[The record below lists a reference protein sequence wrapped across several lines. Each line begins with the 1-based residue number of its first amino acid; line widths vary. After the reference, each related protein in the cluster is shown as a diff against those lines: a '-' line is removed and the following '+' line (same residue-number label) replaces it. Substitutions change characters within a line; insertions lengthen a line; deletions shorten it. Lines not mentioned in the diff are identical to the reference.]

1 MRPFIA
7 FLIILNVGIAAY
19 GLWLRPMSEAEDPSQ
34 IAEVNPERIRLLP
47 QVDDSEIVSADPFC
61 VELLETNEETRKEL
75 NKMFYEMNI
84 DIEVVTIS
92 GEVEKVRYSKFP
104 LIPIIRRSKFLGCSI
119 KIFRKQIF
127 RQWSVP
133 QKLLTKFDLQL
144 NLRYQSTHRLMLWC
158 KRF

>member
-7 FLIILNVGIAAY
+7 FLIILNLGIAAY

-61 VELLETNEETRKEL
+61 FEILDTNEETREEL

-84 DIEVVTIS
+84 DIEVTTLTD
-92 GEVEKVRYSKFP
+92 EVEKSSVLKISPNPDYSQEQ
-104 LIPIIRRSKFLGCSI
+104 ILGMLDQNLSETNFAVVECS
-119 KIFRKQIF
+119 
-127 RQWSVP
+127 P
-133 QKLLTKFDLQL
+133 ETTD
-144 NLRYQSTHRLMLWC
+144 
-158 KRF
+158 

>member
-47 QVDDSEIVSADPFC
+47 RVEESELVSADPFC
-61 VELLETNEETRKEL
+61 VELLEANEETREQL

-84 DIEVVTIS
+84 DIEVTAIADEVKKNSVLKIS
-92 GEVEKVRYSKFP
+92 PNLDYSQEQILGMLNQNLSEINFSVVE
-104 LIPIIRRSKFLGCSI
+104 CS
-119 KIFRKQIF
+119 
-127 RQWSVP
+127 P
-133 QKLLTKFDLQL
+133 ETAD
-144 NLRYQSTHRLMLWC
+144 
-158 KRF
+158 

>member
-7 FLIILNVGIAAY
+7 FLIILNLGIAAY

-61 VELLETNEETRKEL
+61 VELLETNEETREEL

-84 DIEVVTIS
+84 DIGMTALTD
-92 GEVEKVRYSKFP
+92 EVEKSSVLKISPNPDYSQEQ
-104 LIPIIRRSKFLGCSI
+104 ILGMLDQNLSETNFSVVECS
-119 KIFRKQIF
+119 
-127 RQWSVP
+127 P
-133 QKLLTKFDLQL
+133 ETTD
-144 NLRYQSTHRLMLWC
+144 
-158 KRF
+158 

>member
-7 FLIILNVGIAAY
+7 FLIILNLGIAAY

-61 VELLETNEETRKEL
+61 VELLETNEETREEL

-84 DIEVVTIS
+84 DIEMTALTD
-92 GEVEKVRYSKFP
+92 EVEKSSVLKISPNPDYSQEQ
-104 LIPIIRRSKFLGCSI
+104 ILGMLDQNLSETNFSAVECS
-119 KIFRKQIF
+119 
-127 RQWSVP
+127 P
-133 QKLLTKFDLQL
+133 ETAD
-144 NLRYQSTHRLMLWC
+144 
-158 KRF
+158 

>member
-61 VELLETNEETRKEL
+61 VELLETNEETREEL

-84 DIEVVTIS
+84 DIEMTALTDEAEKSSVLKIS
-92 GEVEKVRYSKFP
+92 PNPDYSQEQILGMLDQNLSETNFSAVE
-104 LIPIIRRSKFLGCSI
+104 CS
-119 KIFRKQIF
+119 
-127 RQWSVP
+127 P
-133 QKLLTKFDLQL
+133 ETAD
-144 NLRYQSTHRLMLWC
+144 
-158 KRF
+158 

>member
-7 FLIILNVGIAAY
+7 FLIILNLGIAAY

-61 VELLETNEETRKEL
+61 VELLETNEETREEL

-84 DIEVVTIS
+84 DIEMTALTDEAEKSSVLKISPNPDYSQEQILGMLDQNLSETNFSVV
-92 GEVEKVRYSKFP
+92 E
-104 LIPIIRRSKFLGCSI
+104 CS
-119 KIFRKQIF
+119 
-127 RQWSVP
+127 P
-133 QKLLTKFDLQL
+133 ETTD
-144 NLRYQSTHRLMLWC
+144 
-158 KRF
+158 

>member
-7 FLIILNVGIAAY
+7 FLIILNLGIAAY

-61 VELLETNEETRKEL
+61 VELLETNEETREEL

-92 GEVEKVRYSKFP
+92 GEVKKNSV
-104 LIPIIRRSKFLGCSI
+104 L
-119 KIFRKQIF
+119 KIFPNPDYSQEQILGMLD
-127 RQWSVP
+127 Q
-133 QKLLTKFDLQL
+133 
-144 NLRYQSTHRLMLWC
+144 NLSETNFSAVEC
-158 KRF
+158 SPETAD

>member
-7 FLIILNVGIAAY
+7 FLIILNLGIAAY

-61 VELLETNEETRKEL
+61 VELLETNEETREEL

-84 DIEVVTIS
+84 DIEMTALKDD
-92 GEVEKVRYSKFP
+92 VEKNSVLKIYPNLDYSQEQ
-104 LIPIIRRSKFLGCSI
+104 ILGMLDQNLSETNFSAVECS
-119 KIFRKQIF
+119 
-127 RQWSVP
+127 P
-133 QKLLTKFDLQL
+133 ETAD
-144 NLRYQSTHRLMLWC
+144 
-158 KRF
+158 

>member
-7 FLIILNVGIAAY
+7 FLIILNLGIAAY

-61 VELLETNEETRKEL
+61 VELLETNEETREEL

-84 DIEVVTIS
+84 DIEMTALTDEAEKSSVLKIS
-92 GEVEKVRYSKFP
+92 PNPDYSQEQILGMLDQNLSETNFSAVE
-104 LIPIIRRSKFLGCSI
+104 CS
-119 KIFRKQIF
+119 
-127 RQWSVP
+127 P
-133 QKLLTKFDLQL
+133 ETAD
-144 NLRYQSTHRLMLWC
+144 
-158 KRF
+158 

>member
-7 FLIILNVGIAAY
+7 FLIILNLGIAAY

-61 VELLETNEETRKEL
+61 FEILDANEKTREEL

-84 DIEVVTIS
+84 DIEMTALTD
-92 GEVEKVRYSKFP
+92 EVEKSSVLKISPNPDYSQEQ
-104 LIPIIRRSKFLGCSI
+104 ILGMLDQNLSENNLSVVECS
-119 KIFRKQIF
+119 
-127 RQWSVP
+127 P
-133 QKLLTKFDLQL
+133 ETAD
-144 NLRYQSTHRLMLWC
+144 
-158 KRF
+158 

>member
-7 FLIILNVGIAAY
+7 FLIILNLGIAAY

-61 VELLETNEETRKEL
+61 VELLETNEETREEL

-84 DIEVVTIS
+84 DIEMTALTD
-92 GEVEKVRYSKFP
+92 EVEKSSVLKISPSPDYSQEQ
-104 LIPIIRRSKFLGCSI
+104 ILGMLNQNLSGTNFSVVECS
-119 KIFRKQIF
+119 
-127 RQWSVP
+127 P
-133 QKLLTKFDLQL
+133 ETTD
-144 NLRYQSTHRLMLWC
+144 
-158 KRF
+158 

>member
-7 FLIILNVGIAAY
+7 FLIILNLGIAAY

-61 VELLETNEETRKEL
+61 VELLETNEETREEL

-84 DIEVVTIS
+84 DIEVTALTD
-92 GEVEKVRYSKFP
+92 EVEKSSVLKISPNPDYSQEQ
-104 LIPIIRRSKFLGCSI
+104 ILGMLDQNLSETNFSAVECS
-119 KIFRKQIF
+119 
-127 RQWSVP
+127 P
-133 QKLLTKFDLQL
+133 ETAD
-144 NLRYQSTHRLMLWC
+144 
-158 KRF
+158 

>member
-7 FLIILNVGIAAY
+7 FLIILNLGIAAY

-61 VELLETNEETRKEL
+61 FEILDANEETREEL

-84 DIEVVTIS
+84 DIEVTTLTD
-92 GEVEKVRYSKFP
+92 EVEKSSVLKISPNPDYSQEQ
-104 LIPIIRRSKFLGCSI
+104 ILGMLDQNLSETNFSVVECS
-119 KIFRKQIF
+119 
-127 RQWSVP
+127 P
-133 QKLLTKFDLQL
+133 ETTD
-144 NLRYQSTHRLMLWC
+144 
-158 KRF
+158 

>member
-7 FLIILNVGIAAY
+7 FLIILNLGIAAY

-61 VELLETNEETRKEL
+61 VELLETNEETREEL

-84 DIEVVTIS
+84 DIEMTALTD
-92 GEVEKVRYSKFP
+92 EVEKSSVLKISPNPDYSQEQI
-104 LIPIIRRSKFLGCSI
+104 LGMLDQNLSKTNFSAVECS
-119 KIFRKQIF
+119 
-127 RQWSVP
+127 P
-133 QKLLTKFDLQL
+133 ETAD
-144 NLRYQSTHRLMLWC
+144 
-158 KRF
+158 

>member
-7 FLIILNVGIAAY
+7 FLIILNLGIAAY

-47 QVDDSEIVSADPFC
+47 QVDDSEIASADPFC
-61 VELLETNEETRKEL
+61 VELLETNEETREEL

-92 GEVEKVRYSKFP
+92 GEVEKSSVLKISPNPDYSQEQ
-104 LIPIIRRSKFLGCSI
+104 ILGMLDQNLSEINFSVVECS
-119 KIFRKQIF
+119 
-127 RQWSVP
+127 P
-133 QKLLTKFDLQL
+133 ETAD
-144 NLRYQSTHRLMLWC
+144 
-158 KRF
+158 